1 MRRTPATGDG
11 VQIIAIANQKGGVGK
26 TTTTVN
32 LAAGLAERGRSVL
45 VVDLDPQASLTLALV
60 GDGER
65 ANGARPGTIYDVLRQ
80 AAAGA
85 AEPWTGVIQSAGG
98 DGTRQ
103 LALAAASIELSA
115 AEIDLAREPL
125 GVFTLREALAALP
138 QPFDYVLIDCP
149 PSLGIL
155 TTNALAAASGVLIP
169 LQADYLALRGA
180 DLLLTTIA
188 KVQRRANPELEV
200 RGVLMTLA
208 DVRTLHAREVIAAAR
223 ATFGERAPVLEM
235 VVPYSVRLK
244 EAPLAKASIL
254 EYAST
259 TAAAAAYRQLA
270 EYIDR

>member
-1 MRRTPATGDG
+1 MQ
-11 VQIIAIANQKGGVGK
+11 VLAIANQKGGVGK

-32 LAAGLAERGRSVL
+32 LGAGLAERGRRVL
-45 VVDLDPQASLTLALV
+45 LVDLDPQASLTLATLP
-60 GDGER
+60 EP
-65 ANGARPGTIYDVLRQ
+65 ASGATACPTVYDVLRRT
-80 AAAGA
+80 AGGE
-85 AEPWTGVIQSAGG
+85 AEPWVNVVQAVRST
-98 DGTRQ
+98 
-103 LALAAASIELSA
+103 LAVAPASLELSA

-138 QPFDYVLIDCP
+138 PDYDYVLIDCP
-149 PSLGIL
+149 PSLGLL
-155 TTNALAAASGVLIP
+155 TTNALAAAGGVLIP

-188 KVQRRANPELEV
+188 KVQRRANPGLAV

-208 DVRTLHAREVIAAAR
+208 DTRTLHAREVIEAAR

-254 EYAST
+254 EYASST
-259 TAAAAAYRQLA
+259 PAAAAYRQLA
-270 EYIDR
+270 ETLDQ

>member
-1 MRRTPATGDG
+1 MGNG
-11 VQIIAIANQKGGVGK
+11 VQIIAVANQKGGVGK

-32 LAAGLAERGRSVL
+32 LGAGLAERGRSVL
-45 VVDLDPQASLTLALV
+45 LVDLDPQASLTLALLAEGRP
-60 GDGER
+60 GD
-65 ANGARPGTIYDVLRQ
+65 GARPATIYDVLRQ
-80 AAAGA
+80 SAAGA
-85 AEPWTGVIQSAGG
+85 AEPWEGVVQRVGLNGG
-98 DGTRQ
+98 LS
-103 LALAAASIELSA
+103 LAPASIELSA

-138 QPFDYVLIDCP
+138 QTYDYVLIDCP

-155 TTNALAAASGVLIP
+155 TTNALAAAAGVLIP
-169 LQADYLALRGA
+169 LQADYLALRGV

-188 KVQRRANPELEV
+188 KVQRRANPDLSV
-200 RGVLMTLA
+200 RGVLITLA
-208 DVRTLHAREVIAAAR
+208 DVRTLHAREVIEAAR

-254 EYAST
+254 EYA
-259 TAAAAAYRQLA
+259 TATPAAAAYRQLA